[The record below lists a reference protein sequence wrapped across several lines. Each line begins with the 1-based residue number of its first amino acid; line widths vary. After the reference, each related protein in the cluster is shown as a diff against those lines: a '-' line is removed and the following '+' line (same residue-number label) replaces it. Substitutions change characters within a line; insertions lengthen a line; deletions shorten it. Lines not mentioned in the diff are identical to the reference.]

1 MKPLPPREARSAP
14 PTVNHPRVLWL
25 GAWLALASL
34 LPLTGHA
41 QAPGPVRV
49 GLLGLDNYQGLAYAE
64 LFNHPKAE
72 GDLAGVRVVAAYP
85 VGSADYP
92 ESAAL
97 MARWQQTLARFG
109 AATEKGALKDFH
121 PVRMVDS
128 VPALLASCDAVLIA
142 SLDGRLHVQQAAPVL
157 KAGKRLY
164 LARPLAASLADAV
177 AILKLAE
184 TTRTP
189 CFSSSQHRFS
199 PGFIGMRNHP
209 EVGRVLG
216 CDVYGGYELKGAR
229 ADEFIRPLHSLE
241 TLYTIMG
248 PGVASVRCASTPLA
262 ESFTLVWKDGRVGT
276 YRGIKE
282 GKVKYSATVFG
293 ELGVSTAGIYGHGV
307 PVQGIVPTKDK
318 YMGYEGL
325 ARELGKF
332 FKGAPPP
339 VSAGETLEIFA
350 VLQAAEQSKAR
361 QGAMVPVAE
370 VLRAATTP

>member
-1 MKPLPPREARSAP
+1 
-14 PTVNHPRVLWL
+14 VLWL

>member
-1 MKPLPPREARSAP
+1 MKPFNPRGAP
-14 PTVNHPRVLWL
+14 APSPAVIHPRALWL

-34 LPLTGHA
+34 LPWTGQA

-72 GDLAGVRVVAAYP
+72 GELAGVRVVAALP

-97 MARWQQTLARFG
+97 MARWQETLARFG
-109 AATEKGALKDFH
+109 AATEKGALKDYH

-128 VPALLASCDAVLIA
+128 IPALLANCDAVLIA
-142 SLDGRLHVQQAAPVL
+142 SLDGRLHLQQATPVL

-164 LARPLAASLADAV
+164 IARPLAASLADAV

-184 TTRTP
+184 MTRTP
-189 CFSSSQHRFS
+189 FFSSSQHRFS

-209 EVGRVLG
+209 EVGKVLG
-216 CDVYGGYELKGAR
+216 CDVYGGYEMKGAR
-229 ADEFIRPLHSLE
+229 ADDFIRPLHSLE

-248 PGVASVRCASTPLA
+248 PGVATVRCASTPLA
-262 ESFTLVWKDGRVGT
+262 ESFTLVWQDGRVGT

-307 PVQGIVPTKDK
+307 PVQGVVPTKDK

-325 ARELGKF
+325 ARELGRF
-332 FKGAPPP
+332 FKGGPSP
-339 VSAGETLEIFA
+339 VSASETLEIFA

-361 QGAMVPVAE
+361 HGAAVPVAE